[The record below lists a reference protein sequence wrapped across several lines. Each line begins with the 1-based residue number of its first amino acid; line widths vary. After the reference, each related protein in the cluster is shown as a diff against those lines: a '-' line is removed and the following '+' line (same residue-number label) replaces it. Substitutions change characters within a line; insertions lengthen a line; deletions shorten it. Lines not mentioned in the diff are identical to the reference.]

1 MFKRSFLMFNLPDMN
16 DLPYMERWF
25 IRSHGPEVMARAAGH
40 QYVAYRAVP
49 APPGAENYGYYNYR

>member
-1 MFKRSFLMFNLPDMN
+1 MIKRSFLMFNLPDMN

-40 QYVAYRAVP
+40 QYVAYRVVP